1 MMMSTVISLIVSIKE
16 CATNGWELPQF
27 YFRVGDSDLARSR
40 NVIIGRFLD
49 TDCTDLVLV
58 DSDISWA
65 PGTLTRLVS
74 HKKDFVAGAYKG
86 KTDEKEMYF
95 ILWPEKKEM
104 WTDPETGNPL
114 LKVDGVSIGFCRIAR
129 SCVEKLV
136 ASLDGKRLHDPAIP
150 DETFPWLIDF
160 EYHNGIR
167 WEEGYTLCR
176 KWREL
181 GGDVWVDPMIN
192 LGHMGAK
199 IWESNLI
206 GYLEKMQNIAASE
219 EMVSVRDEKIE
230 NAFLEGLP
238 REAAE

>member
-1 MMMSTVISLIVSIKE
+1 MSPKIFIGVPVHGGAMMMSTVISLIVSIKE

-65 PGTLTRLVS
+65 PGTLTRLVT

-104 WTDPETGNPL
+104 WTDPETGNP
-114 LKVDGVSIGFCRIAR
+114 
-129 SCVEKLV
+129 
-136 ASLDGKRLHDPAIP
+136 
-150 DETFPWLIDF
+150 
-160 EYHNGIR
+160 
-167 WEEGYTLCR
+167 
-176 KWREL
+176 
-181 GGDVWVDPMIN
+181 IN

-206 GYLEKMQNIAASE
+206 GYLEKIQSVAMSE
-219 EMVSVRDEKIE
+219 ELVSVRDERIDK
-230 NAFLEGLP
+230 ALLEGFP
-238 REAAE
+238 KEAAE